1 MSARSSQIDRWAARG
16 TDRGRPF
23 SESYSSEGVLPGT
36 PGSFQH
42 EVHVD
47 TTGFHAL
54 ETPGDWSAGVWW
66 DRRRASMRPLR
77 LAERG
82 GSGLHFAAQG
92 EFKAYAQRCP
102 SAQRLLQLKTVAPG
116 RPDHQRRGR
125 PRSPSYSDSAA
136 RSMCRCSKHE
146 RRRGTERTHG
156 TTRRQHNRWK
166 IGSPEDID
174 PERISLGIRESI
186 T

>member
-1 MSARSSQIDRWAARG
+1 MYRSHTKRWIGRYPRPVSARSSQIDRWAARG

-92 EFKAYAQRCP
+92 EFKA
-102 SAQRLLQLKTVAPG
+102 
-116 RPDHQRRGR
+116 
-125 PRSPSYSDSAA
+125 
-136 RSMCRCSKHE
+136 
-146 RRRGTERTHG
+146 
-156 TTRRQHNRWK
+156 
-166 IGSPEDID
+166 
-174 PERISLGIRESI
+174 
-186 T
+186 